1 MLLVLRCAAYED
13 PLKGLKGSIRYS
25 ILNSSKADACETDSR
40 SENMGVQAIGLM
52 LDVCL

>member
-13 PLKGLKGSIRYS
+13 PLRGSKGRIRYS
-25 ILNSSKADACETDSR
+25 IFNSSKPDVCDTDSR
-40 SENMGVQAIGLM
+40 SENMGVQAMGLM